1 MPLTLYDWIY
11 GSAQIGAAVLSII
24 AAVIAVSMLRISHQ
38 EKLLRGWR
46 ALLVALIFFMLEEVF
61 GALQTFGI
69 YNSPWITHVIPS
81 VILGL
86 LIFALINQLNVARGW
101 LE

>member
-1 MPLTLYDWIY
+1 MPLTFYDWIY
-11 GSAQIGAAVLSII
+11 GSAQIGAVVLSIV
-24 AAVIAVSMLRISHQ
+24 AAVIAISMLRISHQ
-38 EKLLRGWR
+38 QKRLRGWR
-46 ALLVALIFFMLEEVF
+46 TLLMALVFFMLEEVF

-69 YNSPWITHVIPS
+69 YSNPWLTHVIPS